1 MLVQRN
7 PGLPNIFDELLRD
20 LSIGTKEISN
30 FKRPAVNIKETETN
44 FSLFVAAP
52 GLSKKDFHID
62 IEENVLTISAEKE
75 QVKEETPENYTLR
88 EYSFDTFKRSFTLPK
103 DMVDT
108 EKISAAYKNGELII
122 SIPKKEIVTKAAKLI
137 EVK

>member
-30 FKRPAVNIKETETN
+30 FKRPAVNIKETETS
-44 FSLFVAAP
+44 FTLFVAAP
-52 GLSKKDFHID
+52 GLTKKDFHIN
-62 IEENVLTISAEKE
+62 IEENILTISSEKE

-88 EYSFDTFKRSFTLPK
+88 EYSFDNFKRSFTLPK
-103 DMVDT
+103 DTVDS